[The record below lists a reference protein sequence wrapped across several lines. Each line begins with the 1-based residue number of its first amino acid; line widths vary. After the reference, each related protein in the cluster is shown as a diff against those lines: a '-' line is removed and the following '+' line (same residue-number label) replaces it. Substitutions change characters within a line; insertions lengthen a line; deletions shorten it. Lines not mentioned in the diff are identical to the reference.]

1 MDIWVNP
8 KQEDKIRKLG
18 FNIPIRAVNG
28 RKRPWSANGRIF
40 YKGEDVGFS
49 DDFIG
54 LRIED
59 DKTEAIKILVDNGDR
74 LKLCL
79 WNIPEG
85 VER

>member
-8 KQEDKIRKLG
+8 TQENKIRKLG
-18 FNIPIRAVNG
+18 FNIP
-28 RKRPWSANGRIF
+28 KRPGWGKVF
-40 YKGEDVGFS
+40 YGEEEVGFI

-54 LRIED
+54 IRIED

-79 WNIPEG
+79 WNIPEE
-85 VER
+85 VERW

>member
-8 KQEDKIRKLG
+8 AQENKIRKLG
-18 FNIPIRAVNG
+18 FTIP
-28 RKRPWSANGRIF
+28 KRPERGKIF
-40 YKGEDVGFS
+40 YKEEEVGFI
-49 DDFIG
+49 DNFIG
-54 LRIED
+54 IRIED
-59 DKTEAIKILVDNGDR
+59 EKTEAIKIIVDNGDR

>member
-8 KQEDKIRKLG
+8 AQEDKIRKLG
-18 FNIPIRAVNG
+18 FNIPTRAVNG

-54 LRIED
+54 LSIED
-59 DKTEAIKILVDNGDR
+59 DKTEAITILVDNADR
-74 LKLCL
+74 LNLCL
-79 WNIPEG
+79 WNIPKKES
-85 VER
+85 V

>member
-8 KQEDKIRKLG
+8 TQENKIRKLG
-18 FNIPIRAVNG
+18 FNIPERPG
-28 RKRPWSANGRIF
+28 RGKVF
-40 YKGEDVGFS
+40 YEEEEVGFI

-54 LRIED
+54 IRIED

>member
-8 KQEDKIRKLG
+8 TQENKIRKLG
-18 FNIPIRAVNG
+18 FNIPERPG
-28 RKRPWSANGRIF
+28 RGKVF
-40 YKGEDVGFS
+40 YEEEEVGFI

-54 LRIED
+54 IRIED

-79 WNIPEG
+79 WNIPEE

>member
-8 KQEDKIRKLG
+8 TQENKIRKLG
-18 FNIPIRAVNG
+18 FNIP
-28 RKRPWSANGRIF
+28 KRPGRGKVF
-40 YKGEDVGFS
+40 YGEDEVGFI

-54 LRIED
+54 IRIED

-79 WNIPEG
+79 WNIPKTDR
-85 VER
+85 V

>member
-8 KQEDKIRKLG
+8 TQENKIRKLG
-18 FNIPIRAVNG
+18 FNIPERPG
-28 RKRPWSANGRIF
+28 RGKVF
-40 YKGEDVGFS
+40 YEEEEVGFI

-54 LRIED
+54 IRIED

-79 WNIPEG
+79 WNIPKT
-85 VER
+85 ERV

>member
-8 KQEDKIRKLG
+8 AQENKIRKLG
-18 FNIPIRAVNG
+18 FNIP
-28 RKRPWSANGRIF
+28 KRPGRGKIF
-40 YKGEDVGFS
+40 YEDEEVGFI

-54 LRIED
+54 IRIED
-59 DKTEAIKILVDNGDR
+59 EKTEAIKILVDNGDR

-85 VER
+85 VEK